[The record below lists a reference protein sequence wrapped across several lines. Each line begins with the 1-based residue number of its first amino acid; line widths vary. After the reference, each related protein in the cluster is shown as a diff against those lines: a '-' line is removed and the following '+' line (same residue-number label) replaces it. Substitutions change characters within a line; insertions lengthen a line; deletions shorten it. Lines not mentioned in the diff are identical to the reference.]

1 MMQVNISH
9 LVAALQK
16 EPAFVQPEMDIGTAY
31 LFSHVYIRMARGEK
45 VRLSELDFT
54 AFEEEDIRSLGG
66 LYDEVLGINNQGASS
81 ITGALRKITPISK
94 VAAYI

>member
-1 MMQVNISH
+1 MMQVNILH

-16 EPAFVQPEMDIGTAY
+16 EPAFVHPEMDIGTTY
-31 LFSHVYIRMARGEK
+31 LFSHVYTRMVRGEK

-54 AFEEEDIRSLGG
+54 AFEEEDLHSLGG
-66 LYDEVLGINNQGASS
+66 LYDEVLGKSNQEASS
-81 ITGALRKITPISK
+81 ITGALRKIAPISK